1 MSVTIELKPE
11 IEAQVKTEAAARGLL
26 VEDYLE
32 AVIESQLANGAGGQR
47 TAEISTPAQRA
58 RAWEEWAAGHNPD
71 TPVILNDSREAIYGD
86 DGR

>member
-11 IEAQVKTEAAARGLL
+11 IEAQAKTEAAARGLP

-32 AVIESQLANGAGGQR
+32 AVIESQLANGAGGQLD
-47 TAEISTPAQRA
+47 TENSTPAQRA
-58 RAWEEWAAGHNPD
+58 HAWEEWAASHSPD
-71 TPVILNDSREAIYGD
+71 TPVMLDDSRESIYMD